1 MLLFLFDIYKHI
13 LEVATSKLSFKARVP
28 FYIPPINLWNFVMI
42 AILVGVKKYLILAFI
57 FISLLNNVVE
67 HLFLFLLAVVSVFFF
82 EDSSIQILCPLLI
95 PQRRESLFCLIWLL
109 FLFSP

>member
-82 EDSSIQILCPLLI
+82 WRQFYSNSLPTFNSTKKGKSILSDMIVV
-95 PQRRESLFCLIWLL
+95 FV
-109 FLFSP
+109 

>member
-28 FYIPPINLWNFVMI
+28 FYIPSINLWNFVVI

-67 HLFLFLLAVVSVFFF
+67 HLFLFLLAVVSIFFWRQF
-82 EDSSIQILCPLLI
+82 YSNSLPTFISTKKGKSILSDMIVVVV
-95 PQRRESLFCLIWLL
+95 
-109 FLFSP
+109 